1 MKCNVNDFFN
11 SFHYQYFIFRTASFG
26 LVTFLLAEKLE
37 RKTIRKYLFVFSV
50 AAPLAALATYFG
62 LSQKSKETLSTVNAT
77 GFAMLFS

>member
-1 MKCNVNDFFN
+1 LRK
-11 SFHYQYFIFRTASFG
+11 ASFG